1 MSEKPP
7 LTDEQVHSKLH
18 EAWILLAKE
27 SGETEF
33 GSNVLATA
41 RKVLFTLQA
50 ALVKRSDEARDRD
63 DA

>member
-7 LTDEQVHSKLH
+7 LTDDQVHAKLG
-18 EAWILLAKE
+18 EAWNLLARE
-27 SGETEF
+27 SGSSEF
-33 GSNVLATA
+33 GNNVLATA

-50 ALVKRSDEARDRD
+50 ALVKRSDDAKAQD